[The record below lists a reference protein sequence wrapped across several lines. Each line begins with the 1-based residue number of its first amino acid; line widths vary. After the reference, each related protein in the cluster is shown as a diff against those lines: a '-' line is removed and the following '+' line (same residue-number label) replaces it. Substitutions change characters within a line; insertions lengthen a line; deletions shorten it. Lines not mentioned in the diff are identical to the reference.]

1 MPEVEHV
8 EVVNAPRAFVWDF
21 VKDMNN
27 WVQYLKGYQ
36 KHEVKNEKD
45 SVWWIK
51 GDVGIMARTVSFGV
65 HIEEWLEGDRATFSM
80 KGISEVM
87 DGDGALILSPNVPGQ
102 EPASAKK
109 GGLLRKKK
117 KEAIQAASEE
127 EWAGADP
134 NSTRLTFRLRI
145 NAGGLIGP
153 MVNAVMG
160 PVLKPIAEDFAGKL
174 KARIE
179 ELYAQKKK

>member
-8 EVVNAPRAFVWDF
+8 DVVNAPIAFVWDF
-21 VKDMNN
+21 VKDMGN

-51 GDVGIMARTVSFGV
+51 GDVGIMARTVSFAV
-65 HIEEWLEGDRATFSM
+65 HIEEWLPEDRATFSM
-80 KGISEVM
+80 KGVSEVM
-87 DGDGALILSPNVPGQ
+87 DGDGALIMGPNVPG
-102 EPASAKK
+102 EPATAKK
-109 GGLLRKKK
+109 GGLFKKKK
-117 KEAIQAASEE
+117 KETATAQPTPQAVAE
-127 EWAGADP
+127 ADP
-134 NSTRLTFRLRI
+134 NTTKLSFRLRV

-153 MVNAVMG
+153 MVNAVLS
-160 PVLKPIAEDFAGKL
+160 PVLKPIAEDFSTKL

-179 ELYAQKKK
+179 ELYAQKK

>member
-8 EVVNAPRAFVWDF
+8 EIVNAPISFVWDF
-21 VKDMNN
+21 VKDMGN

-51 GDVGIMARTVSFGV
+51 GDVGIMARTVSFAV
-65 HIEEWLEGDRATFSM
+65 HIDEWLPEDRATFSM

-87 DGDGALILSPNVPGQ
+87 DGGGALIMGPNVPG
-102 EPASAKK
+102 EETAAGKK
-109 GGLLRKKK
+109 GGLFKKKK
-117 KEAIQAASEE
+117 KESAAAQPAPQAV
-127 EWAGADP
+127 AGADP
-134 NSTRLTFRLRI
+134 NTTKLTFRLRI

-153 MVNAVMG
+153 MVNAVLG
-160 PVLKPIAEDFAGKL
+160 PVLKPIAEDFSTKL

-179 ELYAQKKK
+179 ELYRTGK